1 MMVVFEKGKTLRY
14 IGHLDLMRAMQRAL
28 RRADLPVRYSQGYN
42 PHVNLA
48 FATALSVGAQSRCEL
63 MDVELEEAVAPEAFA
78 QRLNACLPEGL
89 KIRRARLADDHA
101 PALTAR
107 MAEAGY
113 EVRVPGLDLRAKVEA
128 FLASG
133 EVIVEKRSKKG
144 VKPVNI
150 RPMVHAL
157 ACEWDG
163 ENSKLTMI
171 LEQTNANSLKAEL
184 LLQALG
190 AGERY
195 ACLRTGLY
203 GQGARGERVELF
215 EAAKE

>member
-1 MMVVFEKGKTLRY
+1 MIAEFEKLGRMSWFS
-14 IGHLDLMRAMQRAL
+14 HLDLQSTMQRAL

-63 MDVELEEAVAPEAFA
+63 MDVELEEAVAPEAFS
-78 QRLNACLPEGL
+78 R
-89 KIRRARLADDHA
+89 A

-203 GQGARGERVELF
+203 AQGAQGERVELF

>member
-1 MMVVFEKGKTLRY
+1 MIAEFEKLGRMSWFS
-14 IGHLDLMRAMQRAL
+14 HLDLQSTMQRAL
-28 RRADLPVRYSQGYN
+28 RRADLPVRYSQGFN

-133 EVIVEKRSKKG
+133 EVIVEKRSKMC
-144 VKPVNI
+144 I
-150 RPMVHAL
+150 R
-157 ACEWDG
+157 D
-163 ENSKLTMI
+163 
-171 LEQTNANSLKAEL
+171 
-184 LLQALG
+184 
-190 AGERY
+190 
-195 ACLRTGLY
+195 RTWTTRTTRTASSCPSRRSCTTGSCWRWRAA
-203 GQGARGERVELF
+203 AR
-215 EAAKE
+215 AAAASARRGCSTGRSASAASSA

>member
-113 EVRVPGLDLRAKVEA
+113 EVRVPGLDLRAKVEG

-203 GQGARGERVELF
+203 GQGAQGERVELF